1 MCILI
6 HFCFDSD
13 NPKEEGEEHISNST
27 RATGI
32 GGAETIQHTTV
43 VSRDTQEGLRTLLEP
58 KDPVLPSNKLAIIQ
72 KDQNK
77 KKQGYKVDQ
86 VSSEV
91 HTDIH
96 NFSLESERE
105 TEYVSTSYNFTST
118 HF

>member
-1 MCILI
+1 M
-6 HFCFDSD
+6 
-13 NPKEEGEEHISNST
+13 
-27 RATGI
+27 
-32 GGAETIQHTTV
+32 IQQTTV
-43 VSRDTQEGLRTLLEP
+43 VSRDTQEGLRTLHSVEP

-105 TEYVSTSYNFTST
+105 TEYVSTSYNFTSM